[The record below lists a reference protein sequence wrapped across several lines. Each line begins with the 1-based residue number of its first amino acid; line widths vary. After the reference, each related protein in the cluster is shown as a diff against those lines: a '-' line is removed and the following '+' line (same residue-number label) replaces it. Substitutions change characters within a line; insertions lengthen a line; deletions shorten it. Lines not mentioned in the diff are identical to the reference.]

1 MTSRFEENVNL
12 IYHPGS
18 SVCIGIW
25 SPPMAAQPGLS
36 QMAASLS
43 LSIVLVIRQWRI
55 LQSDRSS
62 FEALL
67 SHQSE

>member
-1 MTSRFEENVNL
+1 
-12 IYHPGS
+12 
-18 SVCIGIW
+18 
-25 SPPMAAQPGLS
+25 MAAQPGLS
-36 QMAASLS
+36 QPAASLS